1 MWAAGESRHSRKVPD
16 RRLDAL
22 QGGDHTA
29 TRLHQLVRFDPEHIM
44 PGAGCGPDLVVLQQV
59 RVNEYAQLR
68 GVTERWHAAFGF
80 GIQCLSR
87 DVSGQTRLIFPSWS
101 L

>member
-1 MWAAGESRHSRKVPD
+1 MDPPPNPASEGDS
-16 RRLDAL
+16 AL
-22 QGGDHTA
+22 QFNDGSGA
-29 TRLHQLVRFDPEHIM
+29 GLHQLAGFDAKHVM
-44 PGAGCGPDLVVLQQV
+44 PGAGSSPDLVELQQI
-59 RVNEYAQLR
+59 RVDEDPKRPA
-68 GVTERWHAAFGF
+68 VTKGWHAAFGF

>member
-1 MWAAGESRHSRKVPD
+1 MDPPPNPASEGES
-16 RRLDAL
+16 AL
-22 QGGDHTA
+22 QFDNDTA
-29 TRLHQLVRFDPEHIM
+29 TGLHQPAGFDAKHVM
-44 PGAGCGPDLVVLQQV
+44 PDAGSSPDLVELQQIQV
-59 RVNEYAQLR
+59 DEDPKRRA
-68 GVTERWHAAFGF
+68 VTKGWHAAFGF